1 MTIFAWDDQQI
12 APEKIHLTRE
22 EIKNTPSPSPNIVYK
37 SGTLFRLQPSPFLD
51 MQRKFSPSIGFK
63 SFLKQ
68 LNCQAG
74 LPLLQM
80 FHIYLAY
87 SVHHWLSLL
96 SNSLL
101 QDKYHHS
108 KPERQLYTLD
118 AVFDRID
125 KFCAVRNDHQPY
137 FALFYFPAIHDDMS
151 MDTLCV

>member
-1 MTIFAWDDQQI
+1 MTCTIFAWDDQQI

-22 EIKNTPSPSPNIVYK
+22 EINTPSPSPNIVYK

-108 KPERQLYTLD
+108 KPERQLYITRSTQFLIGSTNS
-118 AVFDRID
+118 A
-125 KFCAVRNDHQPY
+125 PY
-137 FALFYFPAIHDDMS
+137 ETITNHISHYSISQQS
-151 MDTLCV
+151 MTI